1 MYRLIVE
8 INMSYK
14 QTSIK
19 SIVDK
24 INRSYFIPDIQ
35 RNYVWLQNPKT
46 KKIEQLFDSLMR
58 GYPIGAFLFWEL
70 KKASIESDIDNDPK
84 SGKLNFQLYKF
95 IENYDVRHP
104 NNPKYNVSQLVGD
117 ELHVVLDGQQRLTSL
132 YIGLRGSRCL
142 KRAYAR
148 VNDPNPYEEKS
159 LYLNLLH
166 RPTDETPEDCYEFE
180 FLTSEEAKQN
190 KDGKL
195 WFRVGQVINFENR
208 QAFRDYCRQ
217 SRYSQDATDIVE
229 DLWNVVNNDSVIAY
243 FEETEPNLDKVL
255 KIFIRVNSG
264 GMQLSYSD
272 LLMSLLTATF
282 KSDIREQM
290 ENVVE
295 QTKDDGFACFG
306 RDQILK
312 TCMLLSDC
320 NHVFKME
327 NFSKPNIRKVES
339 NWDTII
345 SYIYSATKILK
356 GMGYENHLSSGYIL
370 AVISLY
376 LKKNQ
381 KPSKADKEAMVRFVR
396 IAQMR
401 SYFTTSLDTKL
412 SSIKELISKTTDFE
426 SFVTELEKQP
436 DFGIDA
442 KYLEWAVENVKYGS
456 SAVLPLLQLLYP
468 NLNYGSVTFH
478 IDHIYPKSRFN
489 KKTKGLPENYIG
501 KENGLWN
508 LQLLEG
514 VANESKN
521 DKDPEQWLKE
531 ELPDTVKRNEYFA
544 NNYIPNDFTLEWENI
559 TDFECQRKN
568 SILEKLMKVFNI
580 QKSYNVEQP
589 KGDNN

>member
-70 KKASIESDIDNDPK
+70 KKANIESDIDNDPK

-180 FLTSEEAKQN
+180 FLTSEEANQN

-208 QAFRDYCRQ
+208 QACRDYCRQ
-217 SRYSQDATDIVE
+217 REYSQDATDIVE

-339 NWDTII
+339 NWDTVI

-381 KPSKADKEAMVRFVR
+381 KPSKADKEAMIRFVR

-426 SFVTELEKQP
+426 SFVTELENQP

-442 KYLEWAVENVKYGS
+442 KYLEWAVDNVKYGS
-456 SAVLPLLQLLYP
+456 PAVLPLLQLLYP

-559 TDFECQRKN
+559 ADFECQRKN

-580 QKSYNVEQP
+580 QKS
-589 KGDNN
+589 